1 MSELWSLVFSC
12 VAGVVL
18 GMLFF
23 GGLWWTVR
31 KAVTAKIPALW
42 FLGSMLLRT
51 GIVLIGFYFV
61 MGDDWQRLLFGLLGF
76 IAARVFVIRHTRVL
90 NQSGPSI
97 REAGHAP

>member
-18 GMLFF
+18 GIFFF

-51 GIVLIGFYFV
+51 GVVLIGFYFV
-61 MGDDWQRLLFGLLGF
+61 MGDDWKRLLVGLLGF
-76 IAARVFVIRHTRVL
+76 IVARLVVIRHTRVL
-90 NQSGPSI
+90 NQSGLSI
-97 REAGHAP
+97 REASHAP